1 MAIRVFSPDDNN
13 DDANG
18 HYYDDYDYY
27 KDEYNDSYNGDDY
40 DGDEE

>member
-1 MAIRVFSPDDNN
+1 MAIRVFSPDNNN

-40 DGDEE
+40 DDDEE